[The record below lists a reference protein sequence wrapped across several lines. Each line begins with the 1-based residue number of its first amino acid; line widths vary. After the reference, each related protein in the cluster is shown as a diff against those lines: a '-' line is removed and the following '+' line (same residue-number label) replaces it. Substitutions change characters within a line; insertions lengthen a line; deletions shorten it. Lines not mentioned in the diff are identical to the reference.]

1 MSLSLEPAKIAV
13 AFYTRP
19 DWVVGSRRLQA
30 MAINTLCRTNLHHCG
45 LLVTRNSNSLVL
57 AADKYHRTR
66 FIDQGCYHE
75 KVMKPCEVVEL
86 GEANISVT
94 QMMSFLKEPYMGDGR
109 SLIFW
114 YFIGRFLFHKML
126 PPSCA
131 LITCQ
136 LLRLCEINVPNII
149 EPKKLYKELTDA
161 TNSYSGTSKSWED
174 YVSENYS

>member
-1 MSLSLEPAKIAV
+1 MSLALTPAKVGV

-19 DWVVGSRRLQA
+19 DWVTGARKLQSSLVK
-30 MAINTLCRTNLHHCG
+30 IFCRTDLHHCG
-45 LLVTRNSNSLVL
+45 LLITRGDSSVVL

-66 FIDQGCYHE
+66 FIDQECYHE
-75 KVMKPCEVVEL
+75 KVMKPCRVVEL
-86 GEANISVT
+86 GEANVSLE
-94 QMMSFLKEPYMGDGR
+94 QMMAFLREPYMGDAR

-114 YFIGRFLFHKML
+114 YFIGRFWFPRML

-136 LLRLCEINVPNII
+136 LLRLSGFNVPNII
-149 EPKKLYKELTDA
+149 APVKLYKELTNA